1 MKRLN
6 TQPHWRVGV
15 VVPARDEEESIEGT
29 LRSVQT
35 ALDRC
40 GVTPEDSRITVV
52 ADSCSDATASV
63 ARRILEDRGSILEC
77 SFGSPGAA
85 RRLGAADVLQHFAQV
100 GYAEVWIANTDADTC
115 VARDWVV
122 RQLALASQGY
132 CGVAGV
138 VQVDTVQG
146 LAQEDLRALLAHY
159 TIHADGTHPHVHGAN
174 LGIRADAYID
184 AGGWTAIPVAED
196 HCLWSRIRA
205 RGWPTLACSKTV
217 VHTSGRLQGRAV
229 GGFADTL
236 RRRLEVFQAE
246 DALPCTP

>member
-1 MKRLN
+1 MGRFGEFAN
-6 TQPHWRVGV
+6 DFQ
-15 VVPARDEEESIEGT
+15 
-29 LRSVQT
+29 VQT
-35 ALDRC
+35 INMHIEV
-40 GVTPEDSRITVV
+40 G
-52 ADSCSDATASV
+52 
-63 ARRILEDRGSILEC
+63 
-77 SFGSPGAA
+77 
-85 RRLGAADVLQHFAQV
+85 LQEERSA
-100 GYAEVWIANTDADTC
+100 
-115 VARDWVV
+115 
-122 RQLALASQGY
+122 
-132 CGVAGV
+132 AGV

-246 DALPCTP
+246 DAMPCTP